1 MRRQAGFDASR
12 TIACGDSGND
22 RDMLSGKHRAIVVAN
37 AEPELKQWLLTEK
50 KEMAGDNRLYIAESP
65 MARGILEGVD
75 HFGF

>member
-1 MRRQAGFDASR
+1 
-12 TIACGDSGND
+12 
-22 RDMLSGKHRAIVVAN
+22 MLSGKHRAIVVAN